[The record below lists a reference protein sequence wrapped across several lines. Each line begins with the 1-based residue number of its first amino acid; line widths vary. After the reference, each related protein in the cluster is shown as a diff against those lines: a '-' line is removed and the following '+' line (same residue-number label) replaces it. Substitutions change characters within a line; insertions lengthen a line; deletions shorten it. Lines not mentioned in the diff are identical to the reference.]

1 MNSIKN
7 IDEIERNRKAI
18 KVLNDI
24 NKLKI
29 GDEQFIE
36 PLFKITNKKVD
47 NLINSDIN
55 LDLLKRNIQ
64 IKQNI
69 LKNFK

>member
-1 MNSIKN
+1 MNFIHN
-7 IDEIERNRKAI
+7 IDEVERNRKAI
-18 KVLNDI
+18 KILNDI

-47 NLINSDIN
+47 NFINSNIN

>member
-1 MNSIKN
+1 MNSIHN